1 MADVHA
7 VADEIRGMIHSWI
20 DANDLDETVEH
31 AHELPR
37 AVQEEFA
44 AFAEQLRESTNLDP
58 RIADA
63 FEEAASSMAG
73 TADQLHEQTT
83 FGVQQS

>member
-1 MADVHA
+1 MADVHSA
-7 VADEIRGMIHSWI
+7 ADQIREMISGWF

-37 AVQEEFA
+37 ALEGEFA
-44 AFAEQLRESTNLDP
+44 FFAEKLRENTNLDP

-63 FEEAASSMAG
+63 FAEAASSMAG
-73 TADQLHEQTT
+73 IADALHEKTT

>member
-7 VADEIRGMIHSWI
+7 VADEIRSTIHSWT
-20 DANDLDETVEH
+20 DANDLDGTVEH

-37 AVQEEFA
+37 AVQDEFA
-44 AFAEQLRESTNLDP
+44 AFAERLRESTNLDS

-63 FEEAASSMAG
+63 FDEAASSMAG
-73 TADQLHEQTT
+73 IADQLHEQTT